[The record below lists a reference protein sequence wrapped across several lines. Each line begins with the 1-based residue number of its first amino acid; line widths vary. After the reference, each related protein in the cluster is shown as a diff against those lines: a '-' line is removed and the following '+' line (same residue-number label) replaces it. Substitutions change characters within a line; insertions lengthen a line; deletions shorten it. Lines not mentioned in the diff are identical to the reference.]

1 MNNSSNTK
9 ATEPTGDGYNDA
21 TRPYVFR
28 PGEKVSLGLK
38 RPWALAL
45 AVYVIGFFVLSFFI
59 AVTTLGWGLL
69 YIVAYYPLWL
79 LIALALVVMTVIETI
94 RLAKK
99 AN

>member
-1 MNNSSNTK
+1 MNDSNT
-9 ATEPTGDGYNDA
+9 TQGTGQPGDGYNDA
-21 TRPYVFR
+21 TRPYVFK

-45 AVYVIGFFVLSFFI
+45 GIYVIGFFGLCFFI

-69 YIVAYYPLWL
+69 AIVAYYPLWL
-79 LIALALVVMTVIETI
+79 LIALALFVMTVIETV

-99 AN
+99 R